1 MKQTRTKTT
10 LWTNQKR
17 WNANTTD
24 ERLNKQFNLK
34 KKLLSYIS
42 WDYAGHSAA
51 WVEYKKEKN
60 ACCIRMLPKYN
71 TDNTELCD
79 LTSPATSLCWAMEED
94 MNVMYPNQV
103 KKEKKL
109 TQDVLGNMNALCQE
123 QI

>member
-1 MKQTRTKTT
+1 
-10 LWTNQKR
+10 
-17 WNANTTD
+17 
-24 ERLNKQFNLK
+24 
-34 KKLLSYIS
+34 
-42 WDYAGHSAA
+42 
-51 WVEYKKEKN
+51 
-60 ACCIRMLPKYN
+60 MLPKYN

-109 TQDVLGNMNALCQE
+109 TQDVLGNMSALCQE